1 MIDIKEKWKKTM
13 DEKKIKIVALCGKAG
28 AGKDFCL
35 HQLMTCY
42 PEWNEIIS
50 CTTRP
55 PREGEKEG
63 VNYYFLSSDEFRER
77 LFNGDM
83 LEATVFR
90 GWSYGTAFS
99 ALNENTINLGVFNPA
114 GVERLL
120 DYPEL
125 DVCIIEITADDKT
138 RLLRQLN
145 REQNPDVHEIVRRF
159 STDEEDFNDFHKAVV
174 DNRYT
179 IMNNTKDKITAV
191 VNNLILCIQE
201 HFKEA

>member
-1 MIDIKEKWKKTM
+1 MDKKKT
-13 DEKKIKIVALCGKAG
+13 KIVALCGKAG

-35 HQLMTCY
+35 HQLMMRY
-42 PEWNEIIS
+42 PEWHEIIS

-63 VNYYFLSSDEFRER
+63 VNYYFLSSDEFKER
-77 LFNGDM
+77 LFNGYM

-125 DVCIIEITADDKT
+125 DVCIIEIAADDKT

-159 STDEEDFNDFHKAVV
+159 GTDEEDFDDFHREVV

-179 IMNNTKDKITAV
+179 IMNSTNETTTV
-191 VNNLILCIQE
+191 VNDLILCIQE

>member
-1 MIDIKEKWKKTM
+1 M

-35 HQLMTCY
+35 HQLMMRY
-42 PEWNEIIS
+42 PKWNEIIS

-120 DYPEL
+120 DYPEV
-125 DVCIIEITADDKT
+125 DVCIIEIAADDKM

-145 REQNPDVHEIVRRF
+145 REHNPDVNEIVRRF
-159 STDEEDFNDFHKAVV
+159 GTDEEDFDDFHKEVV

-179 IMNNTKDKITAV
+179 IMNSTNETTTV

>member
-1 MIDIKEKWKKTM
+1 MSLTTALFFSGCGNTQPEIGKNQNLITLKK
-13 DEKKIKIVALCGKAG
+13 
-28 AGKDFCL
+28 
-35 HQLMTCY
+35 
-42 PEWNEIIS
+42 S
-50 CTTRP
+50 R
-55 PREGEKEG
+55 
-63 VNYYFLSSDEFRER
+63 
-77 LFNGDM
+77 
-83 LEATVFR
+83 
-90 GWSYGTAFS
+90 

-125 DVCIIEITADDKT
+125 DVCIIEIAADDKT

-159 STDEEDFNDFHKAVV
+159 GTDEEDFDDFHREVV

-179 IMNNTKDKITAV
+179 IMNNTNETITV